1 MPESTDLMSDWLLMY
16 SLGCLG
22 IRLDLDIYCLD
33 KYNSLC
39 TTELLD
45 KIKLEQTFAYG
56 RTYEMF

>member
-1 MPESTDLMSDWLLMY
+1 MNKDLLDDLLLIH
-16 SLGCLG
+16 SLCCLG

-39 TTELLD
+39 TSELMS

-56 RTYEMF
+56 RIYEMF